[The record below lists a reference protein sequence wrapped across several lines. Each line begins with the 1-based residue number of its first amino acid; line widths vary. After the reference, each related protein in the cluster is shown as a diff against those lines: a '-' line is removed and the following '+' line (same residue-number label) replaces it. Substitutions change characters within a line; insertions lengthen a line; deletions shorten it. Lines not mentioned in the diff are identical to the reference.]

1 MVGSMNRAQQG
12 YYLEEK
18 KFSKDFEDLGL
29 GVQPETE
36 HYLLSTRITDK
47 AAFNYVISHDK
58 DVPSYV
64 GGVFSVSLN
73 EVESDASSN
82 EMTMLAIICEANISG
97 PTIPLLPTYQNGELA
112 CGEGTTD
119 FSTIK
124 SYY

>member
-12 YYLEEK
+12 YYLEKK
-18 KFSKDFEDLGL
+18 KFSENFEDLGL

-36 HYLLSTRITDK
+36 HYLLSTRTTDQ
-47 AAFNYVISHDK
+47 AAFNYVISHDQE
-58 DVPSYV
+58 VPSYV

-73 EVESDASSN
+73 EIDPDASSS
-82 EMTMLAIICEANISG
+82 EMTTLAIICEANISG